1 MRDGL
6 VMSLFQ
12 PLPSYKISSRDKT
25 LDLSQPHIMGILNV
39 TPDSFSDGGQF
50 TLVDKAVAHCQQMIN
65 EGATIIDIGGESTR
79 PNADTVS
86 TAEEM
91 QRVVPVVRAIRQHCG
106 EDIWLSIDTSNPEV
120 MNAAFD
126 AGADIWNDVRALKRE
141 GATALA
147 AELDIP
153 IMLMHMRGEPTTMN
167 NLAQYDDVVDE
178 VMSELTT
185 RIEEVTSLGVKRENI
200 IIDPGFGFAKDY
212 EHHCVLLSQ
221 LRSLQALGLPMMFGI
236 SRKRFLAEVLSKSGV
251 EVVATTKAVDRD
263 VVGTAAGLF
272 ALQQGA
278 SIIRTHN
285 VAMMQQAV
293 ALWSQLSAYHH

>member
-1 MRDGL
+1 
-6 VMSLFQ
+6 MSLFQ

-50 TLVDKAVAHCQQMIN
+50 TVVDKAVAHCQQMIN

-79 PNADTVS
+79 PNADIVS

-91 QRVVPVVRAIRQHCG
+91 QRVVPVVRAIRQHYG

-141 GATALA
+141 GAAALA

-178 VMSELTT
+178 VMTELTT

>member
-1 MRDGL
+1 
-6 VMSLFQ
+6 MSLFQ

-293 ALWSQLSAYHH
+293 ALWSQLSAHHH

>member
-1 MRDGL
+1 
-6 VMSLFQ
+6 MSLFQ